1 MGWCMFGAMSYDS
14 RADTEKHIA
23 EVIGRVDQVCSELRI
38 RVQGHDRSKLMS
50 PEKEVFDR
58 VTEGLRGLTYGS
70 SEYKAQLEGMGEAL
84 GHHYSV
90 NRHHPE
96 WHSEGIRGM
105 NLLDLVE
112 MLADWK
118 AASGRHA
125 DGSMRASLDLNRER
139 FGVSDE
145 LYGML
150 ERTCEELGWL

>member
-1 MGWCMFGAMSYDS
+1 MSYDS

-96 WHSEGIRGM
+96 WHSEGIRG
-105 NLLDLVE
+105 
-112 MLADWK
+112 
-118 AASGRHA
+118 
-125 DGSMRASLDLNRER
+125 
-139 FGVSDE
+139 
-145 LYGML
+145 
-150 ERTCEELGWL
+150 